1 MKRPVIDI
9 SECVLCDICIEM
21 CPDIFIKNQAGY
33 IEIAEN
39 VPEIIYHDL
48 EDDINDVIKNCR
60 GECISWGEEA

>member
-21 CPDIFIKNQAGY
+21 CPDIFMKNQAGY
-33 IEIAEN
+33 IEVVEN
-39 VPEIIYHDL
+39 VPETIYHDL